1 MKTLFT
7 LATMLVVALT
17 APLALADTGA
27 VAAAAH
33 GPVAVLAAVDPAPA
47 PSLSSI
53 LLAGAVQAVPVL
65 FTALAGLIAAALL
78 ALTRKLN
85 AQAGESK
92 LAAIFARATS
102 LSEAVVRDIEVTL
115 KPLLAAKVADG
126 VLTKAELDELK
137 AAALAKLKESLGANG
152 LAELQQVLKLSA
164 GSVGTFLSG
173 LIEAALDRMK
183 ASKVSGP
190 TFVDVTSLGA
200 LGSAAALAPV
210 VAAVPQ
216 TPRGAQ

>member
-1 MKTLFT
+1 MKKLFS
-7 LATMLVVALT
+7 LVAVIAVAVF
-17 APLALADTGA
+17 APAALADTSD
-27 VAAAAH
+27 VSAAAF
-33 GPVAVLAAVDPAPA
+33 GPAAVVAPVDPAPG

-53 LLAGAVQAVPVL
+53 ILAAAVQALPVV
-65 FTALAGLIAAALL
+65 FTALGGLIAAALL
-78 ALTRKLN
+78 ALTKKLN

-115 KPLLAAKVADG
+115 KPLLEAKVADG

-190 TFVDVTSLGA
+190 TFVDATSLGA